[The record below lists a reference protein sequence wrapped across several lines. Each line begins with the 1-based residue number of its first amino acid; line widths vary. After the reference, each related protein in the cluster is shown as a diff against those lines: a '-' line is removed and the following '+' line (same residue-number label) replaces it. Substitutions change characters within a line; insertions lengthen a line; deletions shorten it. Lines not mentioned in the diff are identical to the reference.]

1 MEVGKDT
8 KFTLSIETGIS
19 ILVTVGMI
27 IGMWYS
33 LQAEIELA
41 KELPEPEVSRME
53 YDLKDQMIRDSILN
67 TENKVDKLEEKV
79 DDIKEDTKAIT
90 QTLIDMNNKWGWIM
104 KKFILSL
111 CLWLGLSSTWLHSQ
125 SVNLD
130 NFQAIQ
136 LMSLEEC
143 AVVQV
148 NASWNF
154 ANRLDIAKLK
164 DCYIAEVDLTNKAI
178 GAVIQKEWSI
188 KVVPT
193 IIIFQNGKEVKRFE
207 AGISMKFDEQSVLE
221 NIRKEIKK

>member
-1 MEVGKDT
+1 M
-8 KFTLSIETGIS
+8 
-19 ILVTVGMI
+19 
-27 IGMWYS
+27 
-33 LQAEIELA
+33 
-41 KELPEPEVSRME
+41 R
-53 YDLKDQMIRDSILN
+53 
-67 TENKVDKLEEKV
+67 
-79 DDIKEDTKAIT
+79 
-90 QTLIDMNNKWGWIM
+90 
-104 KKFILSL
+104 KFILSL
-111 CLWLGLSSTWLHSQ
+111 CLLLGLSSTWLHSQ

-136 LMSLEEC
+136 LMSLEDC

-164 DCYIAEVDLTNKAI
+164 DCYIAEVDLTNKTI

-221 NIRKEIKK
+221 SIRKEIKK

>member
-1 MEVGKDT
+1 
-8 KFTLSIETGIS
+8 
-19 ILVTVGMI
+19 
-27 IGMWYS
+27 
-33 LQAEIELA
+33 
-41 KELPEPEVSRME
+41 
-53 YDLKDQMIRDSILN
+53 
-67 TENKVDKLEEKV
+67 
-79 DDIKEDTKAIT
+79 
-90 QTLIDMNNKWGWIM
+90 M

-111 CLWLGLSSTWLHSQ
+111 CLLLGLSSTWLHSQ

-164 DCYIAEVDLTNKAI
+164 DCYIAEVDLTNKTI

-221 NIRKEIKK
+221 SIRKEIK